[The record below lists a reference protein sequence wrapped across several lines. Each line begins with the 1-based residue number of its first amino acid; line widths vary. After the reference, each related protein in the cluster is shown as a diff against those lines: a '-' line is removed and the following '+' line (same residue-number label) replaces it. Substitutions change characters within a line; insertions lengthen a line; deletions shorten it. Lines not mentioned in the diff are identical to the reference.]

1 MMTGSMGCGPM
12 EELTQLLANSLPT
25 EYDVTVA
32 CSSNR
37 QLLRRMERKFEDR
50 PNIHVCGYIGNVS
63 AMMDSAD
70 LFLTKPGGIS
80 TTEAMVKGLPMVL
93 VNVVGGCETPNLEFF
108 VSHGGAATAD
118 TPEAI
123 AALCKRLLEHDEERL
138 IMRQSLLAMHKPPA
152 AQAICDCLVT

>member
-1 MMTGSMGCGPM
+1 
-12 EELTQLLANSLPT
+12 
-25 EYDVTVA
+25 
-32 CSSNR
+32 
-37 QLLRRMERKFEDR
+37 
-50 PNIHVCGYIGNVS
+50 
-63 AMMDSAD
+63 MMDSAD

-138 IMRQSLLAMHKPPA
+138 IMRQSLLAMHKTPA
-152 AQAICDCLVT
+152 AQAICDRLEG

>member
-1 MMTGSMGCGPM
+1 M

-37 QLLRRMERKFEDR
+37 QLLRRMRRKFADR
-50 PNIHVCGYIGNVS
+50 PNIHICGYISDVS
-63 AMMDSAD
+63 VMMDSAD

-80 TTEAMVKGLPMVL
+80 TT
-93 VNVVGGCETPNLEFF
+93 
-108 VSHGGAATAD
+108 
-118 TPEAI
+118 EAI

-138 IMRQSLLAMHKPPA
+138 IMRQSLLAMHKTPA
-152 AQAICDCLVT
+152 AQAICDCLEA